1 MSNIEPSKLSRK
13 GLQKFTNN
21 PFLPTTANNT
31 KTGTKRITNRDG
43 QRMMV
48 VSESTGEI
56 IGGAGFWHT
65 QMVDKTAFI
74 KLFINGVKAFKELT
88 GAGTKVFHILYL
100 EMQKEIG
107 KDVVYLNFL
116 GIDQNLFSM
125 SKVTW
130 HKGLKE
136 LLEKGFIAETM
147 IQNKYFINPDYVFNG
162 DRLALVQ
169 EYRLI
174 GSKSKDDRTIDLFT
188 EDASALPPPEKQ

>member
-1 MSNIEPSKLSRK
+1 MANIETKLSRK
-13 GLQKFTNN
+13 GLQKYVNN

-31 KTGTKRITNRDG
+31 KTGTRRITNRDG

-65 QMVDKTAFI
+65 QIVDKTAFV
-74 KLFINGVKAFKELT
+74 KLFVNGVKAFKELT
-88 GAGTKVFHILYL
+88 GAGTKVFHLLYL

-116 GIDQNLFSM
+116 GVDQNLFAM

-147 IQNKYFINPDYVFNG
+147 MQNRYFINPDYVFNG

-169 EYRLI
+169 EYRVA
-174 GSKSKDDRTIDLFT
+174 GSKVQDDRTIDLF
-188 EDASALPPPEKQ
+188 EQSPVAQIEEA